1 MAINLRQVNFTYNP
15 HRKFNKNVYVLED
28 ANLKIETNGEFI
40 AVVGHTGSGK
50 STLIQLLNTLLL
62 PTTGEVDID
71 GKIIKNK
78 GNKNLREI
86 KRKIGLV
93 FQFAEYQ
100 LFEET
105 VIRDIEFGP
114 KNFKVEDYHKK
125 SIEACKKV
133 GLNESFFEKSP
144 FRLSGGEM
152 RKVAI
157 AGILASD
164 PDVLIL
170 DEPTVGL
177 DPFTRSE
184 LIELLKELNRSGKT
198 IIVVTHDME
207 VVSQLAERVIVVND
221 TKIVYDGSKDE
232 LFKNDS
238 LLEKHSLDLPDIVK
252 MLRKVKEQLGL
263 DIDIYQ
269 YTVSDAYKE
278 IARALGNE

>member
-1 MAINLRQVNFTYNP
+1 MAINLRQVNFTYTP
-15 HRKFNKNVYVLED
+15 HRNKKKNVYVLED

-114 KNFKVEDYHKK
+114 KNFKVEDYHNK
-125 SIEACKKV
+125 SIDACKKV

-184 LIELLKELNRSGKT
+184 LMELLKTLNKNGKT

-207 VVSQLAERVIVVND
+207 VVSRLAERVIVVND

-232 LFKNDS
+232 LFKDDL

-252 MLRKVKEQLGL
+252 MLKKVKEKLGL
-263 DIDIYQ
+263 DIDVYK
-269 YTVSDAYKE
+269 YTVEEAYLE